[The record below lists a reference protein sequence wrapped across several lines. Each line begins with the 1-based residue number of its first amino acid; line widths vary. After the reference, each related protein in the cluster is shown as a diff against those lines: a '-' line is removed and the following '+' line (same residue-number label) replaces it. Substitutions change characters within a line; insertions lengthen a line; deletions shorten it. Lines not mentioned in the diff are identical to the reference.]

1 MFEAAELGR
10 TIAKE
15 EYKARVPA
23 LRIEL
28 LEAQRQLTDARFPVI
43 VVFQGVDGAGKGET
57 VNLLNEWMDPRW
69 IVTRAYG
76 EPSDEE
82 SERPE
87 YWRYWR
93 DLPRKGRLGLFLS
106 SWYSRP
112 LLDRVYRRNGSAD
125 FDRQLDRIAG
135 FERTLTDDG
144 ALILKFWMHLGKDAQ
159 KKHLQKPREGSA
171 HALARDEAAVAALAD
186 VRQVRRRRRAR
197 AAAHEHRAGA
207 LDHRRRRRRSPSK
220 SDGRDDDPRRR
231 PQSAWRK
238 AAASAWSG
246 PRLHLRRTA
255 RPRLPAAENEPAL
268 LLRTRARRWT
278 PRRRS

>member
-106 SWYSRP
+106 SWYFAPASRSRLSP
-112 LLDRVYRRNGSAD
+112 QRQRGLRQTARSHCRIRADAHRRWRVDPQVLDAPGEGRAEE
-125 FDRQLDRIAG
+125 AP
-135 FERTLTDDG
+135 
-144 ALILKFWMHLGKDAQ
+144 A
-159 KKHLQKPREGSA
+159 KPREGSA
-171 HALARDEAAVAALAD
+171 HTLARDEAAVAALAD
-186 VRQVRRRRRAR
+186 VQQVRRRRRAR
-197 AAAHEHRAGA
+197 AAAHEHRPGA
-207 LDHRRRRRRSPSK
+207 LDHRRRRRRS
-220 SDGRDDDPRRR
+220 
-231 PQSAWRK
+231 
-238 AAASAWSG
+238 AS
-246 PRLHLRRTA
+246 
-255 RPRLPAAENEPAL
+255 
-268 LLRTRARRWT
+268 
-278 PRRRS
+278 